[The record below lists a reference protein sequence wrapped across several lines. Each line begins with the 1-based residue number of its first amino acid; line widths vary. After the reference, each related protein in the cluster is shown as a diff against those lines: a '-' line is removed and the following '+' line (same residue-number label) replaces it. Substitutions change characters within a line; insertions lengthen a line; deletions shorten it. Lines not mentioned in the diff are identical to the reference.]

1 MDYSI
6 FAPLEKYLLEAVRPR
21 FREQGYLNA
30 FDFFCIVIWKANRA
44 KSKVAK
50 KLLAL
55 SRAKDLDSACEQLT
69 RGIHAESSDQEK
81 LELLLNEWRFRL
93 PMASAILSILYPE
106 RFTIYDF
113 RVCSQIKGF
122 DNLDSKSIPKKCQE
136 YFRFMETVKGMASEK
151 GTLTEKDRWL
161 WGKSFADDLKRD
173 IDMCFSKK
181 L

>member
-6 FAPLEKYLLEAVRPR
+6 FAPLEKYLLETVQPS
-21 FREQGYLNA
+21 FQKQGYLGA

-50 KLLAL
+50 KILLC
-55 SRAKDLDSACEQLT
+55 SKAKNLDGACAQLT
-69 RGIHAESSDQEK
+69 RELHGASSDRDK
-81 LELLLNEWRFRL
+81 LKLLLDKWKFRL
-93 PMASAILSILYPE
+93 PMASAILSILYPD
-106 RFTIYDF
+106 RFTIYDV

-122 DNLDSKSIPKKCQE
+122 DNLDSKKQKVDE
-136 YFRFMETVKGMASEK
+136 YFRFVSAVKGIVPEK

-173 IDMCFSKK
+173 IEVSFSK
-181 L
+181 